1 MFGLVKVTM
10 QHLKLDKKLAII
22 TFLLGLIVFYYSQEK
37 NAQTLVLGQSGFL
50 RENVNASET
59 QELLSVAA
67 DISTEPKK
75 SSTPKPSPT
84 KSPSEEDEPIRIE
97 TELVNLSV
105 RVVDRMG
112 RPVTNLRKED
122 FKVYEDN
129 VLQPIEYFTKE
140 EVPTNYAIVVDNSGS
155 LRRQL
160 DKVIEAARIL
170 ITTNRPGDETCVI
183 RFVSS
188 DKIEVLQDFTSDKN
202 LLLEALDQMVIEGG
216 QTAVIDAVYL
226 SVEKVSEYERLKD
239 PYEKKRRALIVI
251 TDGEDRNSY
260 YNEKQLF
267 DLLRETDVQI
277 YTIGFTSELSK
288 EGGFISKSP
297 REKAERLLRRLAEE
311 TGGKSYFPQSIEELE
326 TIAREISSE
335 IRTQYLISYYPTGS
349 ERDGKFR
356 SIRVVVADGP
366 NKEKRI
372 AITRTGRVSRMTT
385 EDSSKPSL
393 QQPVFRRDR

>member
-1 MFGLVKVTM
+1 M
-10 QHLKLDKKLAII
+10 QCQELGKKSLAVI
-22 TFLLGLIVFYYSQEK
+22 TFFLGLIGFCYSQRQ
-37 NAQTLVLGQSGFL
+37 NAQVVLPNLV
-50 RENVNASET
+50 A
-59 QELLSVAA
+59 
-67 DISTEPKK
+67 K
-75 SSTPKPSPT
+75 SPTPVKSPSPT
-84 KSPSEEDEPIRIE
+84 TSPADRPSQKPTESPFEEDNEPIRIE

-112 RPVTNLRKED
+112 RPVMNLRKED
-122 FKVYEDN
+122 FKIYEDN

-155 LRRQL
+155 LKRQL
-160 DKVIEAARIL
+160 DKVIEATRIL
-170 ITTNRPGDETCVI
+170 INTNRPDDETCVI

-188 DKIEVLQDFTSDKN
+188 DKIEVLQDFTSDKK
-202 LLLEALDQMVIEGG
+202 LLLDALDQMVIEGG
-216 QTAVIDAVYL
+216 QTALIDAVYL
-226 SVEKVSEYERLKD
+226 SVEKVSEYEKLKD

-267 DLLRETDVQI
+267 DLVRETEVQI

-311 TGGKSYFPQSIEELE
+311 TGGKSYFPQSVEELE
-326 TIAREISSE
+326 PIAREISSE
-335 IRTQYLISYYPTGS
+335 IRTQYLISYYPTS
-349 ERDGKFR
+349 LEKDGKFR
-356 SIRVVVADGP
+356 SIKVVVADGP

-372 AITRTGRVSRMTT
+372 AITRTGRVARMTT

-393 QQPVFRRDR
+393 QQPASRRDQ